1 MFEFRRQH
9 PVAAV
14 SQLFEGLKQN
24 IIPLIILLIAGSRNS
39 NEYILIIFTLGLIS
53 SFILGIV
60 SWYRFTFRIYE
71 DELQINKGI
80 FVRKKL
86 FLKKDKIQ
94 VIDITEGIIQR
105 IFGLV
110 QVEIKTAGG
119 GTEKATIS
127 AITKE
132 EAADLRSI
140 LRDFGITESEAPI
153 MEDTNKKQMHVWK
166 LSNRNLFL
174 AALTSGNFGVIAS
187 ILGVVSG
194 QLDQFITDESL
205 EYLASILPEYG
216 QLSTM
221 LWLVTIILIISYL
234 LSFLGVILRY
244 SDFRI
249 EKKEN
254 ELLITSGLLER
265 KQITVP
271 FDRIQAFRYVEGIL
285 RQPFGYGMLYVE
297 SAGFEQ
303 KEKDRS
309 IVLLPFAQK
318 DFLLLFLNNF
328 IGELE
333 KPDNVIRPPERSFFR
348 YIRRSNYWVI
358 VLVPIIWLLWDNAW
372 VLFLLV
378 VPCSLFGWL
387 EFNDSEIRVGKKIIH
402 LQYRVLAKTT
412 AIIKQN
418 RIQSSELT
426 INPFQSRKK
435 LANIHL
441 TSASG
446 AGGRKFSIN
455 DIDTHEAEQILKWA

>member
-14 SQLFEGLKQN
+14 LQIFEGLKQN
-24 IIPLIILLIAGSRNS
+24 IIPLIIFLIAGSRNS
-39 NEYILIIFTLGLIS
+39 NEYFWIIITLGLS
-53 SFILGIV
+53 LSFVLGIV

-105 IFGLV
+105 IIGLV

-127 AITKE
+127 AISKE
-132 EAADLRSI
+132 EATHLRSI
-140 LRDFGITESEAPI
+140 LRDHETTESDVSIIE
-153 MEDTNKKQMHVWK
+153 ELDHNQNLEWK
-166 LSNRNLFL
+166 LCIRNLFL

-194 QLDQFITDESL
+194 QLDEFITDENL
-205 EYLASILPEYG
+205 EYLASLLPGYS
-216 QLSTM
+216 QLSTII
-221 LWLVTIILIISYL
+221 WVITIIFIISYL
-234 LSFLGVILRY
+234 LSFLGVILQY
-244 SDFRI
+244 SGFKI

-265 KQITVP
+265 KQITIP
-271 FDRIQAFRYVEGIL
+271 FNRIQAFRYVEGIL

-318 DFLLLFLNNF
+318 DFLLSFLNNF
-328 IGELE
+328 IGEIE
-333 KPDNVIRPPERSFFR
+333 KPENVIKPPERSFFR
-348 YIRRSNYWVI
+348 YIRRSNYWLFLI
-358 VLVPIIWLLWDNAW
+358 VPILWFLWDNAW
-372 VLFLLV
+372 VLFFLV

-387 EFNDSEIRVGKKIIH
+387 EFNDAEIRVGKKIIH

-418 RIQSSELT
+418 RIQASELS
-426 INPFQSRKK
+426 INPFQARKK

-446 AGGRKFSIN
+446 AGGRKFSIT
-455 DIDTHEAEQILKWA
+455 DIDTHEAEQILKWP